1 MDTHGPATIVFDSHC
16 LLCSGMTRFVLA
28 REAAPVI
35 RFVAADSGEGLALA
49 ARHGLTAEDLA
60 VTFLMVDRGAGLVRS
75 DAALAVSGYLRA
87 PWRWLRLLRVV
98 PRGVRD
104 PLYTWVARNRYRLL
118 GRSDS
123 CIVPPAGQ
131 RERFVLG

>member
-1 MDTHGPATIVFDSHC
+1 
-16 LLCSGMTRFVLA
+16 MTRFVLA
-28 REAAPVI
+28 REAAPAI

-49 ARHGLTAEDLA
+49 AAHGLTAADLA
-60 VTFLMVDRGAGLVRS
+60 VTFLMVERGAGLVRS
-75 DAALAVSGYLRA
+75 NSALAVSFYLRA
-87 PWRWLRLLRVV
+87 PWRWLGLLRVV

-104 PLYTWVARNRYRLL
+104 PLHNWVARNRYRLF

-123 CIVPPAGQ
+123 SIVPPPGQ